1 MHDIRLDP
9 DRNQA
14 TPVYQQLY
22 QRVRDAIADGRL
34 RPGERVPAIRSL
46 ASELNIARGTVEAA
60 YQLLIGEGYLLA
72 RGPAGTVVSPQLVHA
87 PTSNS
92 TLPPAQRPA
101 MHSQHSIE
109 AQPFQLG
116 LPALDAFPRKVWSRL
131 GARHLRQLSANEL
144 DYPAPGGL
152 SQLRRSIARYLGVS
166 RGIAC
171 EPEQVFVTAGYR
183 SALLLIRHSL
193 LQEGD
198 TCWFEDPGYFQ
209 ARQLLEG
216 VGIRLAAV
224 PVDDQGLRVDAG
236 MAHAAN
242 ARCALVTPSHQSPLG
257 VSLSLPRRLALL
269 DWAEAH
275 QAWIIEDDYD
285 SEYRY
290 VGRPLPAL
298 KSLDRSGRVL
308 YCGTFS
314 KVLFPGLRLAY
325 LVVPPAE
332 VKRFTHT
339 ARLFDHGCPALP
351 QATTADFLDQG
362 HFARHLKRMRSL
374 YAERRTYLADA
385 LTTVFGS
392 RLQVELQAGGI
403 HLLARLA
410 DGEDDRAMATRAH
423 AAGLAVSPL
432 SSWALQ
438 KPCGSGLLLGFTNIV
453 SAEQALHLARR
464 LREALE

>member
-1 MHDIRLDP
+1 M
-9 DRNQA
+9 
-14 TPVYQQLY
+14 
-22 QRVRDAIADGRL
+22 
-34 RPGERVPAIRSL
+34 
-46 ASELNIARGTVEAA
+46 
-60 YQLLIGEGYLLA
+60 
-72 RGPAGTVVSPQLVHA
+72 
-87 PTSNS
+87 
-92 TLPPAQRPA
+92 
-101 MHSQHSIE
+101 
-109 AQPFQLG
+109 
-116 LPALDAFPRKVWSRL
+116 
-131 GARHLRQLSANEL
+131 
-144 DYPAPGGL
+144 
-152 SQLRRSIARYLGVS
+152 S

-236 MAHAAN
+236 MTHAAN

-332 VKRFTHT
+332 VERFTHT
-339 ARLFDHGCPALP
+339 ARIFDHGCPALP
-351 QATTADFLDQG
+351 QATAADFLDQG

-410 DGEDDRAMATRAH
+410 DGEDDRALAARAQ